1 MQQQSLITVEN
12 LVAGY
17 TGPVVG
23 PVSFVIHA
31 GEVVGL
37 NGANGIGKSTIL
49 AAITGTAK
57 CFGGTIT
64 RAPGLRIAHHRQLA
78 IRPDEL
84 PVQGAELAEVV
95 GADMG
100 ACPEWLQAQLE
111 RPVDEL
117 SGGQYQFLQTWLC
130 LAGPADLI
138 LLDEPSNNL
147 DHQGIELLTGLLHNL
162 GPERSVVLVSHE
174 TDFLAANCAR
184 IVEVEQ

>member
-1 MQQQSLITVEN
+1 VQHQVLISVEE

-23 PVSFVIHA
+23 PVSFSIHA

-49 AAITGTAK
+49 AAITGSAK
-57 CFGGTIT
+57 CFGGTIS
-64 RAPGLRIAHHRQLA
+64 RAPGLRVAHHRQLA

-84 PVQGAELAEVV
+84 PVRGVELAEV
-95 GADMG
+95 MG
-100 ACPEWLQAQLE
+100 ANLESCPQWLQPQME

-147 DHQGIELLTGLLHNL
+147 DHRGITLLTDLLHGL

-184 IVEVEQ
+184 IIEVQR